1 MNDVEVVKCSPATN
15 MIAVAWTET
24 SSTIVQ
30 DCCLKGSKKNLRYLT
45 EVTSLKK
52 WLYVIIYI
60 NINSFAICKNI
71 YSIQNHIEM
80 FLWTR

>member
-1 MNDVEVVKCSPATN
+1 MVSHADSVPHVHYVKNPNVMNDVEVVKCSPATN
-15 MIAVAWTET
+15 MIAVARTET

-52 WLYVIIYI
+52 
-60 NINSFAICKNI
+60 
-71 YSIQNHIEM
+71 
-80 FLWTR
+80 